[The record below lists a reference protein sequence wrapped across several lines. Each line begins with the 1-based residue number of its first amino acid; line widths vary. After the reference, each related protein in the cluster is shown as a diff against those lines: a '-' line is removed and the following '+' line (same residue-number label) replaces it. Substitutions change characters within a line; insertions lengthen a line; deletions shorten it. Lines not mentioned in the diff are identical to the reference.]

1 MVSRLPYEP
10 GMEEVMKELWSSRWL
25 CLFLPAIISTLGPM
39 LMAASVKDALADHAI
54 GTEAQ
59 LAWQGRLL
67 KVEQAMAVGNYAAA
81 ELLWREAYAAALK
94 SRHWEGVVAAGDTYR
109 ALGARAG
116 FRGAAVAKARQAYLT
131 ALFRARGEGSLAGVL
146 ITAERFAELG
156 DREVVEQCIRVA
168 RKVAARSRDPYAEEH
183 LRAFTERWAAS
194 AQGIDNRELT
204 P

>member
-1 MVSRLPYEP
+1 
-10 GMEEVMKELWSSRWL
+10 MKDLWSSRWL
-25 CLFLPAIISTLGPM
+25 CLLLPAIVSMLGPM
-39 LMAASVKDALADHAI
+39 LLAATVRDALAYHAI

-59 LAWQGRLL
+59 RAWQAQLL
-67 KVEQAMAVGNYAAA
+67 RVEQAMAAGDVARA

-94 SRHWEGVVAAGDTYR
+94 SRHWQGMVAVADTYR

-116 FRGAAVAKARQAYLT
+116 FRAPAVAKARQTYLT
-131 ALFRARGEGSLAGVL
+131 ALFRARSEGSLAGVL
-146 ITAERFAELG
+146 ITADRFAELG

-168 RKVAARSRDPYAEEH
+168 QTVAAQSRDPYAKEH

-194 AQGIDNRELT
+194 AQGIGNRDLT

>member
-1 MVSRLPYEP
+1 
-10 GMEEVMKELWSSRWL
+10 MKELWSSRWL
-25 CLFLPAIISTLGPM
+25 CLFLPAIVSTLGPM
-39 LMAASVKDALADHAI
+39 LMAASVKDVLADHAI

-67 KVEQAMAVGNYAAA
+67 KVEQAMAVGNYVTA

-204 P
+204 Q

>member
-1 MVSRLPYEP
+1 MEP
-10 GMEEVMKELWSSRWL
+10 GMEEVMKDLWSSRWL
-25 CLFLPAIISTLGPM
+25 CLFLPAIVSTLGLM
-39 LMAASVKDALADHAI
+39 LMAASVRDVLADHAI

-59 LAWQGRLL
+59 LAWQGHLL
-67 KVEQAMAVGNYAAA
+67 KVEQAMAAGSFAAA

-131 ALFRARGEGSLAGVL
+131 ALFRARSEGSLAGVL
-146 ITAERFAELG
+146 ITAERYAELG

-168 RKVAARSRDPYAEEH
+168 RKVAAQSRDPYAEEH

>member
-25 CLFLPAIISTLGPM
+25 CLFLPAIVSTLGPM

-168 RKVAARSRDPYAEEH
+168 REVAARSRDPYAEEH

>member
-1 MVSRLPYEP
+1 
-10 GMEEVMKELWSSRWL
+10 MEEVMKDLWSSRWL
-25 CLFLPAIISTLGPM
+25 CLFLPAIVSTLGPM
-39 LMAASVKDALADHAI
+39 LMAASVRDVLADHAI

-67 KVEQAMAVGNYAAA
+67 KVEQAMAAGSFAAA

-131 ALFRARGEGSLAGVL
+131 ALFRARSEGSLAGVL
-146 ITAERFAELG
+146 ITAERYAELG

-168 RKVAARSRDPYAEEH
+168 RKVVAQSRDPYAEEH

>member
-1 MVSRLPYEP
+1 
-10 GMEEVMKELWSSRWL
+10 MKELWSSRWL
-25 CLFLPAIISTLGPM
+25 CLFLPAMVSTLGPI
-39 LMAASVKDALADHAI
+39 LIAASVRDVLADHAV
-54 GTEAQ
+54 EPDAQ
-59 LAWQGRLL
+59 LGWQGRLL
-67 KVEQAMAVGNYAAA
+67 KVEQAMAAGDFAKA

-94 SRHWEGVVAAGDTYR
+94 SRHWHGVVAAGDTYR

-116 FRGAAVAKARQAYLT
+116 FPAAAVAKARQAYLT
-131 ALFRARGEGSLAGVL
+131 ALFRARSEGTLAGVL

-168 RKVAARSRDPYAEEH
+168 RKVAAQSRDPYATEH

-194 AQGIDNRELT
+194 ARGIDTRELT